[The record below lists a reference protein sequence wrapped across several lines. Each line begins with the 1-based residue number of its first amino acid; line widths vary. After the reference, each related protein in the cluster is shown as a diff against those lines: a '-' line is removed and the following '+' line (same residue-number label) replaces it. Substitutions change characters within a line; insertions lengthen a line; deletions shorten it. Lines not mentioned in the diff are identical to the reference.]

1 MGFVK
6 TCTKCGKTKPIEE
19 FYKSPTGKYGVY
31 SVCKECQRKEHK
43 KYYIADLE
51 RRREMNRKYKER
63 HQEKE
68 RLAKENAERMAVLKA
83 SEILGGY
90 RIYVLNHCKEG
101 ESKYTC
107 VKVAT
112 AEVYRTND
120 KRKFLSY
127 LEGVI

>member
-19 FYKSPTGKYGVY
+19 FYNTPTGKYGVQAR
-31 SVCKECQRKEHK
+31 CKECQRKEHK
-43 KYYIADLE
+43 KYYAADLE
-51 RRREMNRKYKER
+51 RRREMNRIYKER
-63 HQEKE
+63 QYAKEK
-68 RLAKENAERMAVLKA
+68 LAKENAERIEILRA
-83 SEILGGY
+83 SELLGGY

-107 VKVAT
+107 VKVST

>member
-1 MGFVK
+1 MGLVK
-6 TCTKCGKTKPIEE
+6 TCTKCGRDLSLEN

-31 SVCKECQRKEHK
+31 SVCKECQRKECK
-43 KYYIADLE
+43 KHYLHNLE
-51 RRREMNRKYKER
+51 KKRAMYRTYNQKRAEREK
-63 HQEKE
+63 Q
-68 RLAKENAERMAVLKA
+68 AKENEERLEILRA

-101 ESKYTC
+101 EAKYTC
-107 VKVAT
+107 VKVST

>member
-6 TCTKCGKTKPIEE
+6 TCTKCGYERQKWKEYEERKKPE
-19 FYKSPTGKYGVY
+19 
-31 SVCKECQRKEHK
+31 
-43 KYYIADLE
+43 
-51 RRREMNRKYKER
+51 
-63 HQEKE
+63 
-68 RLAKENAERMAVLKA
+68 AVELLRA
-83 SEILGGY
+83 SELLGGY

-101 ESKYTC
+101 EVKYTC
-107 VKVAT
+107 VKVST

>member
-6 TCTKCGKTKPIEE
+6 TCTKCGRTKPIEE
-19 FYKSPTGKYGVY
+19 FYNSTTGKYGVQAR
-31 SVCKECQRKEHK
+31 CKDCQRKEHK

-51 RRREMNRKYKER
+51 RRRQMNKKYRER

-68 RLAKENAERMAVLKA
+68 RLAKENAERIEILRA

-90 RIYVLNHCKEG
+90 RIYVLNHVKEG
-101 ESKYTC
+101 EAKYTC
-107 VKVAT
+107 VKVET

-120 KRKFLSY
+120 KRKFLNY